1 MDDGLRIP
9 LAVLRR
15 RADPRL
21 VQRTVQ
27 LDDLGVGDVLVVDG
41 RVDVD
46 LEAEARGPD
55 VVVTGSVRASW
66 VGPCRRCLDEVGG
79 HLDLRLHEVLS
90 AGSGDPSSTGRGGDG
105 TVGESGDAY
114 PLGDD
119 EADVEPVVRDAVLLA
134 IPLSPLCS
142 DDCAGPDPDRFP
154 AGDSLDGAAGDTAGE
169 AGDDGPDATSATDP
183 RWAAL
188 DVLRSSEEFDS

>member
-15 RADPRL
+15 RVDPRL
-21 VQRTVQ
+21 VRRTVE
-27 LDDLGVGDVLVVDG
+27 LDDLGVGEVRVVDG

-55 VVVTGSVRASW
+55 VVVTGSVGAAW
-66 VGPCRRCLDEVGG
+66 VGECRRCLDEVGG
-79 HLDLRLHEVLS
+79 RLDLRVHEVLS
-90 AGSGDPSSTGRGGDG
+90 AGSGSPSSTGSGDEG
-105 TVGESGDAY
+105 SVGDSGDAY
-114 PLGDD
+114 PLGGD
-119 EADVEPVVRDAVLLA
+119 EADVEPIVRDAVLLA

-142 DDCAGPDPDRFP
+142 EDCAGPDPERFP
-154 AGDSLDGAAGDTAGE
+154 AATFGSGE
-169 AGDDGPDATSATDP
+169 AEGDDLDAAPVADP

-188 DVLRSSEEFDS
+188 DALRAPGDADS